1 MAAIPVTLTAT
12 LIIVGRF
19 LLGFYFFQAGIRNF
33 MKFDDHRAILTRK
46 GVPMPRES
54 LLLALVVQVFGGVSV
69 AFGIFPVIG
78 AIGLIAFTIVA
89 NALYHNFWAYS
100 GDERTRHYNSVVTN
114 LAIIGGFLL
123 VIALSW

>member
-1 MAAIPVTLTAT
+1 MTAT

-19 LLGFYFFQAGIRNF
+19 LLGFYFLQAGLRNF
-33 MKFDDHRAILTRK
+33 GKLPLHTEILTKK

-54 LLLALVVQVFGGVSV
+54 LLVALAVQVLGGASV
-69 AFGIFPVIG
+69 AFGIFPAIG
-78 AIGLIAFTIVA
+78 AAGLIVFTVAA

-100 GDERTRHYNSVVTN
+100 GAERTSHYNSVVTN

-123 VIALSW
+123 VIAISW